1 MCAMFA
7 LDHGGAPRC
16 ESEPDSNHFERREDD
31 ANDANDVGESDTD
44 EDVQVEKESVAE
56 ADTTDN
62 NDMRQPEEQSEEVD
76 TGDVV
81 VCQAVADE
89 GLVLVDAV
97 ARTSNCGSGG
107 SPDDGGGSNRDLV
120 YNRADCGVAAASS
133 HRNSTDGVGD
143 LVSGSG
149 CVDDE
154 SESFRTT
161 NSSLVNGDSEAAVK
175 EDDNLSDKCQLRK
188 RTASQTDDDDAA
200 SFQSSVASCRPSGS
214 QDNSQAAVS
223 VSLPKRCRSDSMQS
237 DTVANGNDDIDDD
250 REWEPPA
257 VSLPSLLPLLFL
269 LFFLLPPFFSLFF
282 FLLLE
287 FYKLNT
293 HTHTH
298 THSFSEPLETS
309 IELKLG

>member
-1 MCAMFA
+1 MLHWSITWDIDYKMNSNDWFES
-7 LDHGGAPRC
+7 DHGGTSHC

-31 ANDANDVGESDTD
+31 VNDVGESDTD

-62 NDMRQPEEQSEEVD
+62 NDMRRPQDEEDEEETEEVD
-76 TGDVV
+76 AGDVV

-89 GLVLVDAV
+89 GLILVDAV

-107 SPDDGGGSNRDLV
+107 SPDDGGGSNSDLV

-143 LVSGSG
+143 VVSGSG

-154 SESFRTT
+154 NESFRTT

-175 EDDNLSDKCQLRK
+175 EDDHLSDKCQPRK

-200 SFQSSVASCRPSGS
+200 SFQSSIACRPSGS
-214 QDNSQAAVS
+214 QDNSQSDVS
-223 VSLPKRCRSDSMQS
+223 VSIPKRCRSDSMQS
-237 DTVANGNDDIDDD
+237 DTVANGNDDMDDD
-250 REWEPPA
+250 REWHPPT
-257 VSLPSLLPLLFL
+257 VS
-269 LFFLLPPFFSLFF
+269 
-282 FLLLE
+282 E
-287 FYKLNT
+287 
-293 HTHTH
+293 
-298 THSFSEPLETS
+298 
-309 IELKLG
+309 